1 MSENDR
7 TDVSEDIDFKLIA
20 HASELF
26 IITDLVLRLTL

>member
-1 MSENDR
+1 MSEYDR
-7 TDVSEDIDFKLIA
+7 TDVSEDIDTKLIA